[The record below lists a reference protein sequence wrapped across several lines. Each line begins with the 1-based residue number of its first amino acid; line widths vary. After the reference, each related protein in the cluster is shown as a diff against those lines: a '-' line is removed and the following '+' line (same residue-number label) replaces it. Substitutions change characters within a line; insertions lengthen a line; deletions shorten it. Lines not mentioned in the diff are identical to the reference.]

1 MLTLLSEQI
10 DKRITQ
16 KRKRRT
22 RITMGLANK
31 LAAPQIKKLVAYQSA
46 RRIGGIGNNYLN
58 ANESPYPAYQMPKQ
72 ESWQRY
78 PDFLPGDL
86 TTKYGLYS
94 ETPSDCVLTT
104 RGADEGID
112 LLIRAFCEPNKDS
125 IVINTPTYAM
135 YDFIAEAHQVSMAKI
150 ALTTDGFKLDV
161 PAYGALTA
169 QPKIIFLCH
178 PNNPTGNLLCRQD
191 VLALAKK
198 YSDEAFVVVDEAYIE
213 FTPSDSFALDI
224 ASTPNLIVL
233 RTLSKAF
240 SLAAV
245 RIGFVLANSEVIQLL
260 AKLIAPYPI
269 PDPSARIAL
278 NSLSEMG
285 VSYMEAQRD
294 RILFSKA
301 EVEKK
306 LKALSCV
313 ERVYPSVTNFL
324 LVKFEDSVKVF
335 NYLVQHGIILRDQA
349 KQPGLENHLRIS
361 IGDDIDLQ
369 QMLDCLASL
378 K

>member
-1 MLTLLSEQI
+1 
-10 DKRITQ
+10 
-16 KRKRRT
+16 
-22 RITMGLANK
+22 MGLANK

-58 ANESPYPAYQMPKQ
+58 ANESPYSAYQMPKQ

-94 ETPSDCVLTT
+94 GTPSDCVLTT

-135 YDFIAEAHQVSMAKI
+135 YDFIAEAHQVSIAKI
-150 ALTTDGFKLDV
+150 ALTPGDFKLDV

-178 PNNPTGNLLCRQD
+178 PNNPTGNLLSRQD
-191 VLALAKK
+191 VLTLAKK

-245 RIGFVLANSEVIQLL
+245 RIGFVLANSDVIQLL

-269 PDPSARIAL
+269 PDPCARIAL
-278 NSLSEMG
+278 NSLSETG

-294 RILFSKA
+294 HILFSKT

-306 LKALSCV
+306 LKTLSCV

-335 NYLVQHGIILRDQA
+335 NYLVEHGIILRDQA